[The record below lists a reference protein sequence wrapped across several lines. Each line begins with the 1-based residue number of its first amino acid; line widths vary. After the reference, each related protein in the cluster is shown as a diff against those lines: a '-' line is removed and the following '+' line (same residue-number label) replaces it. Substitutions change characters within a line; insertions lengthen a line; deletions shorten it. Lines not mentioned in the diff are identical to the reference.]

1 MTDILDLPGWRVISS
16 EQDQDTYT
24 IEAEYET
31 PLEACTK
38 CGVIGRL
45 YRHGTK
51 PVTYRDAPI
60 RGCHVQIL
68 ARVQRYRCRDCGGTS
83 LQALGGIRH
92 DRRMTERCIAYIEG
106 QAIRDSWT
114 RIAEHVG
121 CDEKTVRNVA
131 QAFID
136 RFKAEY
142 RPQMPEWLGID
153 ETKLAGSMRGIFTD
167 VKNRQPVDIIPTRD
181 PRAVAQWLH
190 SNQAQ
195 DSVLGV
201 STDMHR
207 PYHKVVHDLLPDVPV
222 VVDKFHVVRMA
233 GNGLDQARIRL
244 GKAAGKKTNLGW
256 KRSKILLNKARRNL
270 SEKQHWNLEMWL
282 DNEPELAQAYW
293 LKEDFYAI
301 YGMPKDEAIKAFD
314 DWIARCKASPVKG
327 DFKEILSALKNWR
340 EPILAYFDYPI
351 TNGYTEA
358 LNGVAKVI
366 NRQGRGYS
374 FEVIRARVLGRIKPV
389 QEVYIVKDVFAPS
402 PVVHGL
408 TPYEWMNH
416 LKSLRDDSEGQCQSC
431 MGIFDKSDLVFH
443 HEGPISELTPEKVML
458 VCQSCNAR
466 LHTEEA

>member
-1 MTDILDLPGWRVISS
+1 MLLSSTAWASRAGSAWLDRHPGWRVISS

-24 IEAEYET
+24 LEAEYET

-83 LQALGGIRH
+83 LQSLGGIRH
-92 DRRMTERCIAYIEG
+92 DRRITERCIAYIEG

-136 RFKAEY
+136 RFNAEY
-142 RPQMPEWLGID
+142 RPRVPEWLGID

-190 SNQAQ
+190 SNRAQ
-195 DSVLGV
+195 GRIRGV

-207 PYHKVVHDLLPDVPV
+207 PYHKVVHDLLPGVPV

-244 GKAAGKKTNLGW
+244 GKSAGKKTNLGW
-256 KRSKILLNKARRNL
+256 KRSKTLLNKAHRNL
-270 SEKQHWNLEMWL
+270 SEKQLWNLGMWL
-282 DNEPELAQAYW
+282 DNEPELAEAYR

-301 YGMPKDEAIKAFD
+301 YDMPKDDAARALDE
-314 DWIARCKASPVKG
+314 WIERCKASPVKK
-327 DFKEILSALKNWR
+327 DFREILSALRNWR

-366 NRQGRGYS
+366 NRQGRGYT
-374 FEVIRARVLGRIKPV
+374 FDVIRLRVLGRIKKPKLLIKP
-389 QEVYIVKDVFAPS
+389 EDVFQPDPLAPDGFS
-402 PVVHGL
+402 SMVRASQGAAGFLRGAMSVLHG
-408 TPYEWMNH
+408 H
-416 LKSLRDDSEGQCQSC
+416 LRQG
-431 MGIFDKSDLVFH
+431 
-443 HEGPISELTPEKVML
+443 GPALPPRGPS
-458 VCQSCNAR
+458 Q
-466 LHTEEA
+466 